1 MTSASEAIGRPPE
14 DEWHP
19 AAPDRVLA
27 AAALGIAFAL
37 CLPAVAGLS
46 HMLQRVEFYA
56 HGYLIPLVAA
66 YLAYGKRRQISE
78 ALRQLHPP
86 RYGAL
91 IAFGA
96 AVFEVLMLVGDVG
109 FAAGV
114 GVPIVLG
121 ATAYAVGGAGLLR
134 PLRLPLAF
142 LVLAIPPPAFVLY
155 ELLFRLKLLV
165 TKSAVWVLHA
175 WGAPV
180 FSEGN
185 LVLVPGH
192 TLFVADACSGITSIV
207 TMVPIAVVIA
217 YFLIRDNWRRALLV
231 ASVFPLAL
239 GTNILRVIVT
249 VQLVS
254 VIGIESAQGILH
266 ETFGLATYVLGTL
279 ALVGLA
285 RLLR

>member
-1 MTSASEAIGRPPE
+1 MTSAGEATGRLPE
-14 DEWHP
+14 DEWQP
-19 AAPDRVLA
+19 ATPDRVLVV
-27 AAALGIAFAL
+27 AALGIAVAL
-37 CLPAVAGLS
+37 CVPAAAGLS
-46 HMLQRVEFYA
+46 HMLTRVEFYA

-78 ALRQLHPP
+78 ALQNLHPP

-114 GVPIVLG
+114 GIPIVLG
-121 ATAYAVGGAGLLR
+121 AAVYAVGGGGLLR

-142 LVLAIPPPAFVLY
+142 LMLAVPPPTFVLY

-165 TKSAVWVLHA
+165 TQSAIWILHM

-185 LVLVPGH
+185 VVFVPGH
-192 TLFVADACSGITSIV
+192 SLFVADACSGITSIV
-207 TMVPIAVVIA
+207 TMLPLAVVIA
-217 YFLIRDNWRRALLV
+217 YFLIRDNRRRALLV
-231 ASVFPLAL
+231 ACVFPLAM
-239 GTNILRVIVT
+239 GANILRVIVT

-266 ETFGLATYVLGTL
+266 ETFGLATYVIGTM
-279 ALVGLA
+279 ALIGVA